1 MTDRSANSSPGQGRQ
16 EFMSTILD
24 ALGRDRVQP
33 PLVPAPVVDD
43 SIVRLC
49 REGEDL
55 AATFTRGAEAVGMI
69 VRRVDAGALLPQVV
83 SLMAELNIKRAATAV
98 TTLPAGSAELDDA
111 LRAADIDVVN
121 WRDAGGADAL
131 YDVDAGITD
140 VHAALAETGTLVC
153 SVDAEHARTM
163 SLVPTIH
170 VAIVRTDDILPDMI
184 DCWARFT
191 DGGAA
196 VPGSTSF
203 ITGPSKTADIEGQ
216 LVEGVHGPEKVYILL
231 VEG

>member
-1 MTDRSANSSPGQGRQ
+1 MRA
-16 EFMSTILD
+16 ILA
-24 ALGRDRVQP
+24 ALGRDRVQTP
-33 PLVPAPVVDD
+33 AVPAPVVDD

-49 REGEDL
+49 RKGDDL
-55 AATFTRGAEAVGMI
+55 AAAFTRGAESVGMI
-69 VRRVDAGALLPQVV
+69 VRRVEAGALLQQIV
-83 SLMAELNIKRAATAV
+83 SLMAELNVKRAATAV

-111 LRAADIDVVN
+111 LRAAEIDVVD
-121 WRDAGGADAL
+121 WRSAGGADAL

-153 SVDAEHARTM
+153 SGDAEHARTM
-163 SLVPTIH
+163 SLVPPIH
-170 VAIVRTDDILPDMI
+170 VAIVRAADILPDMV
-184 DCWARFT
+184 DYWARFT